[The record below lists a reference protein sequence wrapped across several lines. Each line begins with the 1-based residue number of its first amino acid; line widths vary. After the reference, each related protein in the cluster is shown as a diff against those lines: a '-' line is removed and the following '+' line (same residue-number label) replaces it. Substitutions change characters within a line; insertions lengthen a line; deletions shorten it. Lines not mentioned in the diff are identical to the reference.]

1 MLVMANLDSKLIKIS
16 RVHLLYVSGIVDVF
30 LPDHSAIRRSKV
42 ILARSCEAGRGDFSR
57 TIRAIGNAVTMK
69 ELYEGKRFSSQS
81 GAASTPPECSAA

>member
-1 MLVMANLDSKLIKIS
+1 MA
-16 RVHLLYVSGIVDVF
+16 VF
-30 LPDHSAIRRSKV
+30 NHSAPGVVKRAGFVDDIMAGSSVIGQSKT
-42 ILARSCEAGRGDFSR
+42 ILARSFEAGRGDFSR

>member
-1 MLVMANLDSKLIKIS
+1 VLSLLIVVGS
-16 RVHLLYVSGIVDVF
+16 F
-30 LPDHSAIRRSKV
+30 AIRQSKT